1 MKRTIILFF
10 ILIINIFGE
19 NIPSEVELEIN
30 NWIEETHSFNKIIEF
45 EKKKEEINSYIW
57 FRKNKLD
64 LDVLTEIQKKYPKE
78 KLGYTL
84 QKSMYEIDLKKKNT
98 EKENMLPEAE

>member
-1 MKRTIILFF
+1 MKRTTILFF

-30 NWIEETHSFNKIIEF
+30 NWVEETHSFDKIIQF
-45 EKKKEEINSYIW
+45 EKKKEEINSYVW
-57 FRKNKLD
+57 FRKNKLN
-64 LDVLTEIQKKYPKE
+64 LAVLSEIQKKYSRE

-84 QKSMYEIDLKKKNT
+84 QKSIYEIELKKKNT
-98 EKENMLPEAE
+98 EKKMLPEAE